1 MQTGG
6 GEAGENA
13 LHIIL
18 ARPKGLFING
28 SATQAMGNASTLAA
42 MFVHVR
48 LLISEG
54 GTTMRRYVSMW
65 FLVGIVVTC
74 LAGEATAQRPPEGQ
88 LIIATGQSIAPA
100 FFDPSAPGLAPLT
113 FFYALHDA
121 LFKPLPGNPMAPA
134 LATSWTESPD
144 GLVYDV
150 TLRAGLTFHNGDPCT
165 AEDVQFSFLRYKGL
179 AAQQLHERVKAID
192 ILDPSHLRIV
202 LHAPWPDF
210 LTVYSAL
217 VSRAAWVVPK
227 QYIERVGDEG
237 FQRHPI
243 GLGPY
248 RFVRLDPGVALVLE
262 ASDRYWRKT
271 PAIRQILIKHV
282 PEPSTR
288 LAMLKTGEA
297 DIVWDMLGDEGTA
310 ITADPKLRLV
320 GAGGSVIEWLE
331 FLDQWDP
338 TSPWHDRRVRL
349 AANLAIDKQG
359 LCETVR
365 RGCVRLT
372 GSIIPR
378 MLDFALPLEPFP
390 YDPAQAKRLLAEAG
404 YPQGFAGGDLTPFA
418 PLRDL
423 AEAIANQFLAV
434 GIRTQVR
441 PLESAAFQLA
451 WREKKLKGLVLTG
464 SGLLGNAASRLE
476 TYVLGTG
483 TYAYGSDPDLDALFQ
498 QQAGE
503 RDRTAREALLHRL
516 QTLLHERVR
525 HAPLFEPQV
534 LHGVGPRVEESTIGL
549 LPFPTPILYEE
560 MRLKR
565 P

>member
-1 MQTGG
+1 
-6 GEAGENA
+6 
-13 LHIIL
+13 
-18 ARPKGLFING
+18 
-28 SATQAMGNASTLAA
+28 
-42 MFVHVR
+42 
-48 LLISEG
+48 
-54 GTTMRRYVSMW
+54 MW

-88 LIIATGQSIAPA
+88 LIIATGQSIALA

-179 AAQQLHERVKAID
+179 AAQQLHERVKAIEIVD
-192 ILDPSHLRIV
+192 AHHLRVV
-202 LHAPWPDF
+202 LHTPWPDF
-210 LTVYSAL
+210 LTVYSAV
-217 VSRAAWVVPK
+217 VSRAAWIVPK

-237 FQRHPI
+237 FQRQPI
-243 GLGPY
+243 GMGPY

-338 TSPWHDRRVRL
+338 TSPWHDWRVRL

-404 YPQGFAGGDLTPFA
+404 YPRGFAGGDLTPFA

-441 PLESAAFQLA
+441 PLESAAFQLT

-549 LPFPTPILYEE
+549 LPFPTPILYED